1 MAVELTGG
9 IMAGNA
15 ANLRLFLIGPMGS
28 GKSTVGRHL
37 ADLLACSFID
47 SDAEIES
54 RAGADIPWIF
64 DVEGEAG
71 FRRRE
76 TTVLKDLVEHPA
88 AVIATGGGTV
98 LAAENREMMARAGV
112 VVFLN
117 VSVAQ
122 QLKRTGSGEGRPL
135 LQRGGRE
142 ETLKQLMAERE
153 PLYRALADVIIS
165 AGVGNAR
172 RVARQTEAVLRERR
186 LIPHQDGE

>member
-1 MAVELTGG
+1 MSTQSGAV
-9 IMAGNA
+9 
-15 ANLRLFLIGPMGS
+15 RLFLVGPMGS

-37 ADLLACSFID
+37 ADLLGFTFID
-47 SDAEIES
+47 SDNEIER

-76 TTVLKDLVEHPA
+76 RAVLEELAQHNET
-88 AVIATGGGTV
+88 VIATGGGAI
-98 LAAENREMMARAGV
+98 LAGENRELMGRSGV

-135 LQRGGRE
+135 LQRGDRE
-142 ETLKQLMAERE
+142 ETLKKLMAERE

-165 AGVGNAR
+165 AGGGNAR
-172 RVARQTEAVLRERR
+172 KVARQIHSQLLERG
-186 LIPHQDGE
+186 LLSNTAG

>member
-1 MAVELTGG
+1 MGNDAGG
-9 IMAGNA
+9 
-15 ANLRLFLIGPMGS
+15 LRLFLVGPMGS

-37 ADLLACSFID
+37 ADLLNCPFID

-64 DVEGEAG
+64 DVEGEEG

-76 TTVLKDLVEHPA
+76 TMVLKDLVEQPA
-88 AVIATGGGTV
+88 AVIATGGGAI
-98 LAAENREMMARAGV
+98 LATENRELMARAGV

-135 LQRGGRE
+135 LQQGDRE

-165 AGVGNAR
+165 AGGGNAR
-172 RVARQTEAVLRERR
+172 KVARQIEATLRERG
-186 LIPHQDGE
+186 LIPHHDGE

>member
-135 LQRGGRE
+135 LQGRGHE

-186 LIPHQDGE
+186 LIPQQDGE

>member
-1 MAVELTGG
+1 MADS
-9 IMAGNA
+9 A
-15 ANLRLFLIGPMGS
+15 ANMRLFLVGPMGS

-37 ADLLACSFID
+37 ADLLERPFID

-76 TTVLKDLVEHPA
+76 TAVLKDLVESPG
-88 AVIATGGGTV
+88 AVIATGGGAI

-112 VVFLN
+112 VVYLN

-122 QLKRTGSGEGRPL
+122 QLKRTGLGEGRPL
-135 LQRGGRE
+135 LQQGDPE
-142 ETLKQLMAERE
+142 ELLKQLMAERE
-153 PLYRALADVIIS
+153 ALYRALADVIIS
-165 AGVGNAR
+165 GGGGNAR
-172 RVARQTEAVLRERR
+172 KVARQIQAVLDGRG
-186 LIPHQDGE
+186 LIPHHDVD

>member
-1 MAVELTGG
+1 
-9 IMAGNA
+9 MAGSA
-15 ANLRLFLIGPMGS
+15 ANVRLFLIGPMGS

-37 ADLLACSFID
+37 ADLLDCPFID

-88 AVIATGGGTV
+88 SVIATGGGTI
-98 LAAENREMMARAGV
+98 LAAENREMIARSGV

-135 LQRGGRE
+135 LQRPDRE
-142 ETLKQLMAERE
+142 ETLNQLMAERE

-165 AGVGNAR
+165 AGGGNTR
-172 RVARQTEAVLRERR
+172 KVARQIEAVLRERG
-186 LIPHQDGE
+186 LIPHHDDE

>member
-1 MAVELTGG
+1 MGDDAGG
-9 IMAGNA
+9 
-15 ANLRLFLIGPMGS
+15 LRLFLVGPMGS

-37 ADLLACSFID
+37 ADLLNCPFID

-76 TTVLKDLVEHPA
+76 TTVLKDLVEQPA
-88 AVIATGGGTV
+88 AVIATGGGAI
-98 LAAENREMMARAGV
+98 LATENRELMARAGV

-117 VSVAQ
+117 VSVAR

-135 LQRGGRE
+135 LQQGDRE
-142 ETLKQLMAERE
+142 ETLNQLMAERE

-165 AGVGNAR
+165 AGGGNAR
-172 RVARQTEAVLRERR
+172 KVARQIEAVLRERG
-186 LIPHQDGE
+186 LIPHHDGKN

>member
-1 MAVELTGG
+1 MSDDAGG
-9 IMAGNA
+9 
-15 ANLRLFLIGPMGS
+15 LRLFLVGPMGS

-37 ADLLACSFID
+37 ADLLGCAFID

-64 DVEGEAG
+64 DVEGETG

-76 TTVLKDLVEHPA
+76 TAVLKDLVEHSG
-88 AVIATGGGTV
+88 AVIATGGGAI
-98 LAAENREMMARAGV
+98 LAAENREMMARTGI

-117 VSVAQ
+117 ASVAQ

-135 LQRGGRE
+135 LQQGDRE
-142 ETLKQLMAERE
+142 ETLKQLMAERD

-165 AGVGNAR
+165 ASGGNAR
-172 RVARQTEAVLRERR
+172 KVARQIEAVLLERG
-186 LIPHQDGE
+186 LIPRHDGD

>member
-1 MAVELTGG
+1 
-9 IMAGNA
+9 
-15 ANLRLFLIGPMGS
+15 MGS

-37 ADLLACSFID
+37 ADLLGCAFID

-64 DVEGEAG
+64 DVEGETG

-76 TTVLKDLVEHPA
+76 TAVLKDLVEHPG
-88 AVIATGGGTV
+88 AVIATGGGAI
-98 LAAENREMMARAGV
+98 LAAENREMMARTGI

-117 VSVAQ
+117 ASVAQ

-135 LQRGGRE
+135 LQQGDRE
-142 ETLKQLMAERE
+142 ETLKQLMAQRD

-165 AGVGNAR
+165 ASGGNAR
-172 RVARQTEAVLRERR
+172 KVARQIEAVLLERG
-186 LIPHQDGE
+186 LIPRHDGD

>member
-1 MAVELTGG
+1 MNDDAEG
-9 IMAGNA
+9 
-15 ANLRLFLIGPMGS
+15 LRIFLVGPMGS

-37 ADLLACSFID
+37 SDILDCPFID

-64 DVEGEAG
+64 DVEGEEG

-76 TTVLKDLVEHPA
+76 TTVLKDLVEHPG
-88 AVIATGGGTV
+88 AVIATGGGV
-98 LAAENREMMARAGV
+98 ILAAENREMMARAGV

-135 LQRGGRE
+135 LQQGDRE

-165 AGVGNAR
+165 AGGGNAR
-172 RVARQTEAVLRERR
+172 KVARQIEAVLGERG
-186 LIPHQDGE
+186 LIPRHDGE

>member
-1 MAVELTGG
+1 MGDDAGG
-9 IMAGNA
+9 
-15 ANLRLFLIGPMGS
+15 LRLFLVGPMGS

-37 ADLLACSFID
+37 ADLLDCPFID

-76 TTVLKDLVEHPA
+76 TTVLKDLVAQPA
-88 AVIATGGGTV
+88 AVIAPGGGAI
-98 LAAENREMMARAGV
+98 LAAVNRELMARAGV

-135 LQRGGRE
+135 LQQGDRE
-142 ETLKQLMAERE
+142 ETLNQLMAERE

-165 AGVGNAR
+165 AGGGNAR
-172 RVARQTEAVLRERR
+172 KVARQIEAVLNERG
-186 LIPHQDGE
+186 LIPHHDGE

>member
-1 MAVELTGG
+1 
-9 IMAGNA
+9 MAGSA

-28 GKSTVGRHL
+28 GKSTVGRRL
-37 ADLLACSFID
+37 ADLLDYPFID

-76 TTVLKDLVEHPA
+76 TAVLKDLVEHPA
-88 AVIATGGGTV
+88 AVIATGGGAI
-98 LAAENREMMARAGV
+98 LAEKNREMMARSGV

-117 VSVAQ
+117 VSVSQ
-122 QLKRTGSGEGRPL
+122 QLKRTRSDEGRPL
-135 LQRGGRE
+135 LQQGDRKE
-142 ETLKQLMAERE
+142 ILKQLMVERE

-165 AGVGNAR
+165 AGGGNAR
-172 RVARQTEAVLRERR
+172 KVAGQIESALRERG
-186 LIPHQDGE
+186 LIPSHDTE